1 MYEVENEIKYCTN
14 CCHMEKC
21 KEKVE
26 KEHKTKT
33 GRKGKRTETCG
44 GDMLLS
50 RDGYI
55 CEDCSH
61 RISGY
66 LMLDG
71 VLVPAA
77 YRGGED
83 G

>member
-1 MYEVENEIKYCTN
+1 
-14 CCHMEKC
+14 
-21 KEKVE
+21 
-26 KEHKTKT
+26 
-33 GRKGKRTETCG
+33 
-44 GDMLLS
+44 MLLS